1 LQNVRLNGKKIFGDQ
16 TKNQFIK
23 YKNLRLEKEDRI
35 MILCLVTKL
44 KAVQGVT
51 FIETIIKR
59 INLQKEIFILNIE
72 LGLETVIP

>member
-1 LQNVRLNGKKIFGDQ
+1 
-16 TKNQFIK
+16 
-23 YKNLRLEKEDRI
+23 
-35 MILCLVTKL
+35 
-44 KAVQGVT
+44 VQGVT

>member
-1 LQNVRLNGKKIFGDQ
+1 
-16 TKNQFIK
+16 
-23 YKNLRLEKEDRI
+23 